1 MMMVVVPELEV
12 GLFTG
17 KLKNVNDLNASVYEV
32 KDGIVTLLNVR
43 STLSLSSDIRA
54 IFVARLLVV
63 MCMACQRL

>member
-1 MMMVVVPELEV
+1 MMIVVVPELEV
-12 GLFTG
+12 GLFTE

-43 STLSLSSDIRA
+43 STLFLSSDIRA